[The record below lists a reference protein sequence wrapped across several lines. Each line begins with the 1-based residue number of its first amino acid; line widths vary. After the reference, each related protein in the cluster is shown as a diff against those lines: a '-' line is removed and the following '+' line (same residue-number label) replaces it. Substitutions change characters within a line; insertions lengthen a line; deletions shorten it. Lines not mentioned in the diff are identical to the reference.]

1 MMSYE
6 KQVNALLLDIYDK
19 ILVTEEKAL
28 RKGSFKDISVAE
40 MHTLEGIGLYGNRT
54 MSETAATL
62 GITTGTLTVAIDRLV
77 RKGYVERHR
86 DQNDRRVVRIQLT
99 KKRQAGLSDAQQIP
113 QTAGR
118 TAGIAA
124 GRTGAPASFGNI
136 DRDFRLY
143 SRSACKIYP
152 ARSVPTTGRSSTMSN
167 LSREQI
173 YDDVIRTIAEVAE
186 CDLAELNGR
195 TELIADLGL
204 DSLMIF
210 EIVIELEE
218 KFDLRISDEEVD
230 QIKTINQ
237 AVDFVLQELVVE
249 K

>member
-99 KKRQAGLSDAQQIP
+99 KKGKLAYRMHSK
-113 QTAGR
+113 
-118 TAGIAA
+118 
-124 GRTGAPASFGNI
+124 FH
-136 DRDFRLY
+136 RLLVERLV
-143 SRSACKIYP
+143 SPLDEP
-152 ARSVPTTGRSSTMSN
+152 ARRLLLETLTEISGFIRDQHARYTQPGP
-167 LSREQI
+167 SRQPEGAAQ
-173 YDDVIRTIAEVAE
+173 
-186 CDLAELNGR
+186 
-195 TELIADLGL
+195 
-204 DSLMIF
+204 
-210 EIVIELEE
+210 
-218 KFDLRISDEEVD
+218 
-230 QIKTINQ
+230 
-237 AVDFVLQELVVE
+237 
-249 K
+249 